1 MDRTIMNEIKKK
13 EIREQNI
20 VEQDD
25 AEAAKDLNVQHQK
38 ETEEGNKKINALQK
52 QHDSALDE
60 FDNNSLQ
67 VETQKEFNK
76 HINPNPPKPNLMG
89 ITEARNEN
97 ES

>member
-1 MDRTIMNEIKKK
+1 MAMEK
-13 EIREQNI
+13 
-20 VEQDD
+20 
-25 AEAAKDLNVQHQK
+25 VQVVRGDMCAFGMWQ

-67 VETQKEFNK
+67 VETQKEFIK